1 MEEYIGKQ
9 KYKEMPFDL
18 ELKLT
23 QVLNEFGFVKYESLL
38 RGILFV
44 NSGNDKSIIIDY
56 QICNQLYPFSY
67 TEYTKEQ
74 NYLMN
79 EYSSVFRFFVNSEE
93 DLSFL
98 KIELPQYINKNFE
111 EDKIKISGVNRE
123 LVEVDPTVPEAYF
136 EQAFIDV
143 YGRESL
149 DKVER
154 EFPIIDVDGQTRWI
168 DYIIRK
174 KDYTIAVEKNG
185 ETYHHPIITKRKG
198 YLKQLKKQNSLIA
211 YGFKVFRWSI
221 EGMKF
226 KETFGEE
233 IKNYLGEKDDFLLSQ
248 KLSLSRNI
256 VLLNH
261 QSDALLQI
269 NKLRQK
275 GEKNFLIVLPT
286 GTGKTEIM
294 ISDILF
300 CYRKNKN
307 HYFKVLILV
316 PSRQLR
322 EDTTKKVYNRFKQEM
337 PNKNITVGGNNFN
350 QIIVQTYSWMSRYYQ
365 IFNFDDFNY
374 VAVDEA
380 HHAVAPTLQKVIQHF
395 NPETLLGLTATDER
409 LDEKRLEDIF
419 GKYKSDLSLI
429 DAIKQDLLV
438 PIKAFRVKSN
448 IDLSEIRFNGKDYV
462 STDLQ
467 RNVIVPSRDQLI
479 VDVLK
484 KYFFETEMDSKS
496 GLIFCVS
503 VKHANSLAKRMREA
517 GFSCKAVSGKDKKST
532 EYIEQY
538 QNGEIQ
544 FLTTCSLLN
553 EGWDSPRT
561 SIIVMARPT
570 MSKVLYTQQIGRGT
584 RKYQGKE
591 ALYIIDVVDSYGALG
606 SFKNSPW
613 SIHALLGISSYLLWG
628 NILSNEKTNY
638 SNEEIILSGLY
649 EKERKLENIDIFT
662 FEEKYGNYL
671 SDEQLARELFV
682 STGTVKSWVKKV
694 KILPSVTIPIGK
706 SKLNYYKPDQVNKIR
721 QELNL
726 KIHDETTQYDD
737 FYDFINEGNYTF
749 SYKMIMMLSMLKII
763 DHNGECNLDDLIVE
777 YRKFYMQRIEKNL
790 KVDRDNCPYSD
801 VEYIENDAL
810 MKRSILSNPFEKFE
824 RKRFMYHS
832 KDLNHISFSNNLWQK
847 ISNETGKIKIIFFRD
862 LLDFYKE
869 LNGIDNAE
877 ELKKIWNVN
886 V

>member
-1 MEEYIGKQ
+1 MNESRYKTISHELESVLIETLTVFGFK
-9 KYKEMPFDL
+9 KEM
-18 ELKLT
+18 
-23 QVLNEFGFVKYESLL
+23 NLL
-38 RGILFV
+38 RGLLFV
-44 NSGNDKSIIIDY
+44 NSENNKAVVVDHD
-56 QICNQLYPFSY
+56 ICNSLYPFSY

-74 NYLMN
+74 NNLMFI
-79 EYSSVFRFFVNSEE
+79 YSSLYRFIVDNDDDIIDLKYKLSHFHKADFSE
-93 DLSFL
+93 DRIRS
-98 KIELPQYINKNFE
+98 
-111 EDKIKISGVNRE
+111 SGVNRE

-136 EQAFIDV
+136 EQAFIDA

-149 DKVER
+149 DRVER
-154 EFPIIDVDGQTRWI
+154 EFPIIDVNAQTRWI
-168 DYIIRK
+168 DYVIRK
-174 KDYTIAVEKNG
+174 KDYSIAIEKNG

-198 YLKQLKKQNSLIA
+198 YLKQLVKQNSLVA
-211 YGFKVFRWSI
+211 YGYKVFRWSI

-233 IKNYLGEKDDFLLSQ
+233 LKKFLGNEGDFLISQ
-248 KLSLSRNI
+248 KLSLSRKI
-256 VLLNH
+256 ILLNH
-261 QSDALLQI
+261 QSSALSDI
-269 NKLRQK
+269 NELRKK
-275 GEKNFLIVLPT
+275 GDNNFLVVLPT

-294 ISDILF
+294 ISDIIY
-300 CYRKNKN
+300 CYRVNQQD
-307 HYFKVLILV
+307 YFKVLILV

-322 EDTTKKVYNRFKQEM
+322 EDTIKKVSLRFREELTNENISVGE
-337 PNKNITVGGNNFN
+337 NKSD
-350 QIIVQTYSWMSRYYQ
+350 QIMIQTYSWMSRYYQ
-365 IFNFDDFNY
+365 NFSLNEFNY
-374 VAVDEA
+374 VAIDEA

-395 NPETLLGLTATDER
+395 NPDTLLGLTATDKR
-409 LDEKRLEDIF
+409 LDERKLEDIF
-419 GKYKSDLSLI
+419 GKYKSELSLV
-429 DAIKQDLLV
+429 DAIKQNLLA
-438 PIKAFRVKSN
+438 PIRAFRVKSN

-484 KYFFETEMDSKS
+484 KYFFENEIGFKS

-503 VKHANSLAKRMREA
+503 VKHANSLAKRMREI

-584 RKYQGKE
+584 RKYKGKE

-613 SIHALLGISSYLLWG
+613 SIHALLGISSYLPWG
-628 NILSNEKTNY
+628 NILSNEKTRY
-638 SNEEIILSGLY
+638 SQEEITLSGLY
-649 EKERKLENIDIFT
+649 EEERKLETIDIFT
-662 FEEKYGNYL
+662 FEEKYGDYL

-694 KILPSVTIPIGK
+694 KIIPSVTIPIGR
-706 SKLNYYKPDQVNKIR
+706 SKLNYYKPEQVGEIR

-726 KIHDETTQYDD
+726 KIHNETTQYDD
-737 FYDFINEGNYTF
+737 FYDFIKEGTYTY
-749 SYKMIMMLSMLKII
+749 SYKIIMMLSLFKII
-763 DHNGECNLDDLIVE
+763 DHNGECNLDDLVNE
-777 YRKFYMQRIEKNL
+777 YRFFYNQRIKNSL
-790 KVDRDNCPYSD
+790 KVDRENCPYSN
-801 VEYIENDAL
+801 IERLEDDSYL
-810 MKRSILSNPFEKFE
+810 KRSILSNPFEKFE

-832 KDLNHISFSNNLWQK
+832 KDLNHIAFSNNLWQK
-847 ISNETGKIKIIFFRD
+847 ISDEMPKIKSLFFRD
-862 LLDFYKE
+862 LIEYYKDLD
-869 LNGIDNAE
+869 GIENIE
-877 ELKKIWNVN
+877 KLKKYWRV
-886 V
+886 